1 MEPIFHAH
9 HQRRKRNTAKS
20 NLTLSI
26 ILHVILFG
34 FAAWWAANEGMLG
47 KKMQELSVLL
57 VPREKKADKPV
68 EKKAEQKAAEEKKVE
83 ETKTTPTKTTATETT
98 AKTTAPPPPPPPVID
113 TSTAPPPPPPAVDVG
128 AFTFGEE
135 VLTGKSSLDNY
146 KGVIEKALL
155 GRWQKPS
162 EGDDLN
168 YVVEI
173 ELALD
178 ASGNITS
185 LDWKKSSGNPKWDDS
200 VKKALNGV
208 KALPSAP
215 PKGFPAKFVVRFD
228 VTTVGEE

>member
-113 TSTAPPPPPPAVDVG
+113 TSTAPPPPPPAVDV
-128 AFTFGEE
+128 
-135 VLTGKSSLDNY
+135 V
-146 KGVIEKALL
+146 EKALL